1 VSRGRRSWTG
11 RPGPVA
17 DASPQGRGW
26 RRGGTARLVAVLL
39 VAVNLRGAI
48 AAVGPVLP
56 ELRADLAL
64 SATTAG
70 LLTTL
75 PVLCFA
81 ALAPAAAWVGRRVGT
96 AAALLGSLV
105 ALAAGTVLRVL
116 DGAPVLLAGTF
127 VIGAAMTVGN
137 VLLPVVVKREF
148 LGRAGTVTG
157 MYTAALA
164 AGAALTAALSA
175 PVAAVG
181 GWRLGLAVWA
191 PLALVAAVVWVAV
204 GRSAGAW
211 TPDVVPDPS
220 CHAGSSA
227 VRVWRAPV
235 AWAVTVVLAMQSALY
250 YALTTWLPTLLTE
263 DLALDVGTAALAAS
277 AFQVLGIPGAVAVP
291 ALLGRWRSQVG
302 LAGAVAAGWAVVPV
316 GLLLWPAAWPVWIL
330 VGGVAQGAGISLA
343 FALVVLRSADDE
355 VVRRVSGMS
364 QLVGYSVGAAAPLV
378 VGGLYAA
385 SGGWTAPLLL
395 LLGVAA
401 AFCVAGS
408 VAGRPVVLGDA
419 VAARDGQP

>member
-1 VSRGRRSWTG
+1 MQTGPGDARTPSEGPAPRRD
-11 RPGPVA
+11 GP
-17 DASPQGRGW
+17 
-26 RRGGTARLVAVLL
+26 RLAAVLL
-39 VAVNLRGAI
+39 VALNLRGAI

-56 ELRADLAL
+56 EMRADLGL
-64 SATTAG
+64 SAATAG
-70 LLTTL
+70 LLTAL

-81 ALAPAAAWVGRRVGT
+81 ALAPAAAWLGRRLGT
-96 AAALLGSLV
+96 GAALLGSLV

-127 VIGAAMTVGN
+127 VVGAAMTVGN

-148 LGRAGTVTG
+148 RGRAGAVTG

-191 PLALVAAVVWVAV
+191 PLALVAATVWSVVA
-204 GRSAGAW
+204 RSARAQSQ
-211 TPDVVPDPS
+211 DVVPDPPGRL
-220 CHAGSSA
+220 GSPA

-235 AWAVTVVLAMQSALY
+235 AWAVSVVLAMQSALY

-277 AFQVLGIPGAVAVP
+277 AFQVLGIPGAMAVP
-291 ALLGRWRSQVG
+291 ALLGRWGNQVG
-302 LAGAVAAGWAVVPV
+302 LAIAVAAGWAVVPA
-316 GLLLWPAAWPVWIL
+316 GLLLWPAAWPAWVV
-330 VGGVAQGAGISLA
+330 VGGLAQGAGISLA

-355 VVRRVSGMS
+355 VVRRLSGMS
-364 QLVGYSVGAAAPLV
+364 QLVGYSVGAAAPLAM
-378 VGGLYAA
+378 GGLYAA
-385 SGGWTAPLLL
+385 TGGWTAPLLL

-401 AFCVAGS
+401 ALCVAGS
-408 VAGRPVVLGDA
+408 VAGRPVALGGESPA
-419 VAARDGQP
+419 